1 MNKEIKRI
9 YGDAIADSYF
19 LRTKNVY
26 WTGYF
31 FGKVKMFV
39 GDEDINKFYEK
50 VMIASQ
56 KLYEMKVSA

>member
-19 LRTKNVY
+19 LKRKNAY

-31 FGKVKMFV
+31 FGKLDMSVSDK
-39 GDEDINKFYEK
+39 DLNKFYEK
-50 VMIASQ
+50 VKIASQ